1 MEGCCSDEGGC
12 ACSCHHE
19 LEMARIYGMLGSVDA
34 NTGDA
39 QTGKFFFKLTLILS
53 TIDVNWLLV
62 IDCAIC
68 SCASLL
74 CT

>member
-1 MEGCCSDEGGC
+1 MIHVEGCCSDEGGC

-39 QTGKFFFKLTLILS
+39 QTGMFFFS
-53 TIDVNWLLV
+53 
-62 IDCAIC
+62 
-68 SCASLL
+68 SLH
-74 CT
+74 